1 AALQRNE
8 FFLAYQPIVDRSSKR
23 MCGVEAL
30 ARWQRGGGEPVAPRE
45 FIPLAESAG
54 MIHDLGD
61 WVLRRACEDA
71 LAWPSLT
78 VAVNVSPLRFPRP
91 DLAERFGRILSET
104 RFDGRRLE
112 VEITESALLEAERA
126 VLEAMQQLTA
136 QGVTFV
142 LDDFGTGYSSLNY
155 LRRFPFKKIKIDRS
169 FVANL
174 STTVDATIVHA
185 VVSIGRALGLKLI
198 AEGVED
204 AEQERFLLGAG
215 VHFLQGDRLGPAAAR
230 EAISARLRLEQKPAA
245 RLASVR
251 A

>member
-1 AALQRNE
+1 
-8 FFLAYQPIVDRSSKR
+8 
-23 MCGVEAL
+23 
-30 ARWQRGGGEPVAPRE
+30 
-45 FIPLAESAG
+45 
-54 MIHDLGD
+54 
-61 WVLRRACEDA
+61 
-71 LAWPSLT
+71 
-78 VAVNVSPLRFPRP
+78 
-91 DLAERFGRILSET
+91 
-104 RFDGRRLE
+104 
-112 VEITESALLEAERA
+112 
-126 VLEAMQQLTA
+126 MQQLTA

-204 AEQERFLLGAG
+204 AEQERFLFAAG
-215 VHFLQGDRLGPAAAR
+215 VHFLQGDRLGPPAAR
-230 EAISARLRLEQKPAA
+230 EAISARLRLEQEPAA